1 MLIQWVNDDKASIAA
16 LIEALKRMILERIVS
31 EVESTIYCN
40 LGLTMNNCFC
50 QKLFRQFY
58 IKLIIM
64 LQNITRNEI
73 PNTTGPPSTPTFLSL
88 CAAF

>member
-31 EVESTIYCN
+31 EVESMIYCD
-40 LGLTMNNCFC
+40 LGLTMNNCFR

-58 IKLIIM
+58 I
-64 LQNITRNEI
+64 NVTRNEI